1 MFREQLLDDWLSRV
15 LKTHQFKRLSLA
27 GDASARRY
35 FRVYIEGKQYVVMD
49 APPPEIPK
57 VFADIALVLEQQGL
71 QVPKV
76 IHADFDHGFLLLS
89 DLGDRL
95 YLSELNE
102 TSADQLYQNAFES
115 LLKIQQCPKILSV
128 FDQDFFSRQSGLF
141 EEWYL
146 KKHCVLTASDFERTK
161 DTLNPV
167 YEKIFAVWQ
176 SQPQVF
182 VHRDYHSRNLM
193 VLSEQGPGILDFQ
206 DAMTGPITYDLVSL
220 LQDCYISWPRE
231 RIENWVFDFYRRAVN
246 NGLLSGQE
254 TKSEFLRWFDLTGL
268 QRHLKNLGIFAR
280 LNYRDN
286 KPGYLK
292 DMPQVLKYISETCHR
307 YTELKPLSNFF
318 ETLQETQET
327 VEV

>member
-1 MFREQLLDDWLSRV
+1 MGREQLLDDWLSRV
-15 LKTHQFKRLSLA
+15 LKTRHFRRRSLA

-35 FRVYIEGKQYVVMD
+35 FRVYIEDMQYVVMD
-49 APPPEIPK
+49 APPPEVPE
-57 VFADIALVLEQQGL
+57 VFADIALVLEKQGL

-76 IHADFDHGFLLLS
+76 IHADFQSGFLLLS

-102 TSADQLYQNAFES
+102 VSADHLYQNAFES
-115 LLKIQQCPKILSV
+115 LLKIQECPQILSV

-146 KKHCVLTASDFERTK
+146 KKHCVLTASDLERTK
-161 DTLNPV
+161 DILNPV
-167 YEKIFAVWQ
+167 YEKIFEVWQ

-193 VLSEQGPGILDFQ
+193 VLPEQGPGILDFQ

-318 ETLQETQET
+318 EILQETQET
-327 VEV
+327 VEI